1 MTDNKAFEYSLREIV
16 YPTLTKI
23 HEFTYD
29 DEVALKYFEDKIRK
43 NLGPMDYKTNVKGQM
58 TAWTLFNK
66 DPEFE
71 MFITKVFYP
80 TIFKHVNV
88 LRGHAENEIVIKD
101 SWGNLLKKGEQVE
114 RHHHR
119 DAYYSP
125 VIYFDDIS
133 PLQTDIGPIQTHRG
147 KVVTLDGFL
156 HHWVNP
162 VPRERVNLVFNWSSL
177 NGSSKR

>member
-88 LRGHAENEIVIKD
+88 LRGYAENEIVIKD
-101 SWGNLLKKGEQVE
+101 SWGNLLKKGEKVE

-119 DAYYSP
+119 DAYYST

-133 PLQTDIGPIQTHRG
+133 PLQTDVGPIQTHRG

>member
-1 MTDNKAFEYSLREIV
+1 MMKVIISINFILLLTLSADIRLPHIISDSMVLQRGQSVPIWGKAAVNERVRVEFAGQKKETV
-16 YPTLTKI
+16 ADQQGHWMI
-23 HEFTYD
+23 H
-29 DEVALKYFEDKIRK
+29 L
-43 NLGPMDYKTNVKGQM
+43 NPMSASTENRQM
-58 TAWTLFNK
+58 TIAGK
-66 DPEFE
+66 
-71 MFITKVFYP
+71 
-80 TIFKHVNV
+80 
-88 LRGHAENEIVIKD
+88 NEIVIKD
-101 SWGNLLKKGEQVE
+101 SWGNLLKKGEKVE

-119 DAYYSP
+119 DAYYST